1 MIDKD
6 GETMYA
12 PVVLFVYNRV
22 DHTKSVI
29 ESLSANLLAKET
41 ELYVF
46 ADAEKTEKGL
56 EKVQE
61 VRRYINC
68 TDWHSNFKKV
78 TLVQAEKNKGLA
90 KSVITGV
97 TDVLEKYE
105 KVIVIEDDLILSP
118 YFLNYMNEALEY
130 YKADQDIWSI
140 SGYSFPMKSLK
151 KYPHDIFY
159 SYRGCSW
166 GWATWLDRW
175 KTVDWDVK
183 DYNAMMNDDQW
194 IARFNRG
201 GADLANM
208 LKLQVEGKI
217 DSWAIRWCFAQSNQ
231 NMYTVYPK
239 NSYLHNGGCDGS
251 GTHSGA
257 NKDFATDI
265 SGALMKCKFEKL
277 EIDKKISNEFGRKY
291 EDTLKKKIRR
301 NLKKFIIFKHK

>member
-1 MIDKD
+1 
-6 GETMYA
+6 MYA
-12 PVVLFVYNRV
+12 PVVLFVYNRL
-22 DHTKSVI
+22 DHTMGVI

-46 ADAEKTEKGL
+46 SDAAKTEKGL

-61 VRRYINC
+61 VRQYINC
-68 TDWHSNFKKV
+68 TAWHSKFKKV

-90 KSVITGV
+90 RSVITGV

-118 YFLNYMNEALEY
+118 YFLNYMNEALAY
-130 YKADQDIWSI
+130 YQSDEKIWSI
-140 SGYSFPMKSLK
+140 SGYSFPMRSLK
-151 KYPHDIFY
+151 RYPHDVFY
-159 SYRGCSW
+159 TYRGCSW

-183 DYNAMMNDDQW
+183 DYSAMMNDDKW
-194 IARFNRG
+194 IDRFNRG

-208 LKLQVEGKI
+208 LRLQVEGKI

-231 NMYTVYPK
+231 DMYTVYPK
-239 NSYLHNGGCDGS
+239 CSYLQNAGCDGS
-251 GTHSGA
+251 GTHSGS
-257 NKDFATDI
+257 NRDFYTSIDEATE
-265 SGALMKCKFEKL
+265 KCNFEKL
-277 EIDKKISNEFGRKY
+277 KIEDNISKEFGRKY

-301 NLKKFIIFKHK
+301 NIQKVFKR